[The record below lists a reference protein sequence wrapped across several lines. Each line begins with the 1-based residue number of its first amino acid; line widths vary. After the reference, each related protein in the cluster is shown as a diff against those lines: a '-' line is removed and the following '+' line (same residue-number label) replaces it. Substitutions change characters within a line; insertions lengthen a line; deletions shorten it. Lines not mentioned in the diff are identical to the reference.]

1 MAWLLADTAAVRA
14 DLQREIKQLYDDRS
28 KIVHGGT
35 FNETAIAEKA
45 NRALDLALS
54 SLRALFGAR
63 PDVLSLP
70 DGSARSLRLILDG

>member
-1 MAWLLADTAAVRA
+1 MAWLLADTAAGRA

-54 SLRALFGAR
+54 SLRALFGAHT
-63 PDVLSLP
+63 DVLSLP